1 MASRKLFQRVTP
13 ESSFA
18 HCIKHP
24 QVYLTHDFRS
34 GFGQARDLWF
44 SRKGPRLQVVAPG
57 AAEVYPFLIDC
68 DSLIATPL
76 ATKDLTSVMRKVIRI
91 ERVNSA
97 EQESGEPL
105 LTPKGYKMA
114 DPGGGPDRSR
124 PPHAIFQDTLEGV
137 AAGLQKGLSLWMQ
150 EPGKDEALIAANK
163 LRVVYA

>member
-1 MASRKLFQRVTP
+1 VNEVGLADRENLAGTP
-13 ESSFA
+13 
-18 HCIKHP
+18 KHP
-24 QVYLTHDFRS
+24 FMRTLPPVEEEIRRIV
-34 GFGQARDLWF
+34 RDEWAKDPLI
-44 SRKGPRLQVVAPG
+44 RVPRPG
-57 AAEVYPFLIDC
+57 AAKVYPFLTDC
-68 DSLIATPL
+68 DSLIPTPL
-76 ATKDLTSVMRKVIRI
+76 ATKDLASVMRKVIRI

-124 PPHAIFQDTLEGV
+124 PSHAIFHGTLEGV